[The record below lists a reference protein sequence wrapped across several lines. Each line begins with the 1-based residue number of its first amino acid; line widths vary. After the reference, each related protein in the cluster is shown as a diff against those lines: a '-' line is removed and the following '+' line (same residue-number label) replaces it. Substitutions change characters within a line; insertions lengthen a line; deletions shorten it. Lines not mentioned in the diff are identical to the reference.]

1 MKRTFSLLILVMII
15 VLGAGVTVLVQHTV
29 APHVAAEQR
38 VIESRNLLDM
48 LPVDSY
54 DNQPLDQP
62 LAIKHVELR
71 NSMLLGGY
79 LATLGGKPSAIILR
93 SQVMGYE
100 AAIELLIVI
109 DSHGKLLGV
118 KTLKQSET
126 PGLGG
131 KIATWP
137 NAWLQGFFGK
147 SLADPA
153 DSGWAL
159 KKDQGQFDQL
169 AGATVT
175 SRAVINAVH
184 DGLRYFDE
192 HQSQLVGSGQ

>member
-1 MKRTFSLLILVMII
+1 MKRTFSLLILVMI
-15 VLGAGVTVLVQHTV
+15 VVVGTGVTVLVQRAM

-48 LPVDSY
+48 LPIGSY

-62 LAIKHVELR
+62 LPVKQAVLR
-71 NSMLLGGY
+71 NSTLLGGY
-79 LATLGGKPSAIILR
+79 RATLDGKPSAIILR
-93 SQVMGYE
+93 SEVMGYE

-109 DSHGKLLGV
+109 DSHGRLLGV

-131 KIATWP
+131 KIAAWP

-147 SLADPA
+147 SLTEPA

-192 HQSQLVGSGQ
+192 HQPQLVGSGP